1 MLKNFFILAVRNLF
15 KNRTTSI
22 INILGFSLGIACCL
36 IIYFKV
42 TYELSFDRYHS
53 NSANT
58 FRVVRQTKGL
68 GLNLGPGEWEYREGV
83 YGALPDEI
91 KKGIPEVKEITSLMF
106 LNDELVKVPNNK
118 APNGI
123 ELFKIK
129 DGAAFAEPSFF
140 RIFDFNGTGFKWIDG
155 SPEISLTEPNSI
167 VLTQKE
173 AEKLFHGQNPIGK
186 TITLFENVEC
196 KITGLISDLPA
207 NSDFPIKL
215 FVSYI
220 SLEKLF
226 WKGMKEDWSGLGT
239 NQCFVMLHDVRQK
252 TNVENKIKIIHSKH
266 VVKEISENRIFKLQ
280 PLKELHTDSRFGNFN
295 NRVIGKETILALM
308 LVGLFIIIIA
318 SINYANLSLARSG
331 VRTRE
336 VGIRKIF
343 GSNRLL
349 IIGQFLGESF
359 ILTLIALNIGVLSC
373 KLILSLSPSFIGIPA
388 EYNTSFD
395 WVSIAFA
402 FLLLIVISIFSGS
415 YPAFVVSGY
424 KPIEIL
430 KNRFLISQSGK
441 LNFTRTMVVLQ
452 FTISLIM
459 IICTIVVLKQLQYLD
474 NVDLGYNRKAVIIVD
489 IPNHDLK
496 LMDRFRTGILK
507 NPKIRSVS
515 LSSNDPGQSMNW
527 TDITRFE
534 NKDEK
539 KTVTQVVVIDSS
551 YIETYGLNLIAGR
564 NISSTDTG
572 WTILVNQQLIKDL
585 EFKDINAAIGAQ
597 VRFGDLDKVTIV
609 GVLRDYHSES
619 LRNRVRP
626 AALLGKGSWINVAGI
641 RLSTG
646 KLDNKNIYNQFNDV
660 LKFTRETW
668 QSVYPDYL
676 YEYTFLEDKLNAYY
690 RNEQLTSQLFN
701 VFSFIAIFIGCL
713 GIFGL
718 AFYTCEQKSKEIAI
732 RKVNGASTKSI
743 LGILSKDYMILLGI
757 AFIIASPVGWYAM
770 HKWLQGFAYKT
781 EISWWVYV
789 LAGFVALIAA
799 GIMVSWQSI
808 RAAMQNPV
816 EALKYE

>member
-1 MLKNFFILAVRNLF
+1 MIKSFIVLAVRNLLR
-15 KNRTTSI
+15 NRTTSI
-22 INILGFSLGIACCL
+22 INILGFSLGITCCL

-42 TYELSFDRYHS
+42 KYELSFDRYHT
-53 NSANT
+53 NSGTT
-58 FRVVRQTKGL
+58 FRVVRQTRGL
-68 GLNLGPGEWEYREGV
+68 GLNLGAGEWEYRDGV

-91 KKGIPEVKEITSLMF
+91 KKGIPEVKDITSLMY
-106 LNDELVKVPNNK
+106 LKDLVAKVPNNK
-118 APNGI
+118 ATKGF
-123 ELFKIK
+123 ELFKLEE
-129 DGAAFAEPSFF
+129 GAAFAEPSFF
-140 RIFDFNGTGFKWIDG
+140 RIFDYKGKGFKWIAG
-155 SPEISLTEPNSI
+155 SPDISLIEPNSI

-186 TITLFENVEC
+186 TITLFDNVEC
-196 KITGLISDLPA
+196 KITGLITDLPA
-207 NSDFPIKL
+207 NSDFPLKM

-220 SLEKLF
+220 SLDKF
-226 WKGMKEDWSGLGT
+226 WKGLREDWSSLGN
-239 NQCFVMLHDVRQK
+239 NQCFITLHDVSQK
-252 TNVENKIKIIHSKH
+252 SIVEGKIKDIHAKH
-266 VVKEISENRIFKLQ
+266 VIKEISENRIFKLQ

-331 VRTRE
+331 ARTRE

-343 GSNRLL
+343 GSTRFL

-359 ILTLIALNIGVLSC
+359 VLTLIALNIGVLCC
-373 KLILSLSPSFIGIPA
+373 KLILSYSPSFIGIPA
-388 EYNTSFD
+388 EYSISFD
-395 WVSIAFA
+395 WITIVFA
-402 FLLLIVISIFSGS
+402 ILLLLVISILSGS
-415 YPAFVVSGY
+415 YPAFVVSGF

-474 NVDLGYNRKAVIIVD
+474 NVDLGYNKKAVFIVN
-489 IPNHDLK
+489 IPNHDLT
-496 LMDRFRTGILK
+496 LMNRFRTGLLK
-507 NPKIRSVS
+507 NPKINSVS
-515 LSSNDPGQSMNW
+515 LSSNDPAHSMNW
-527 TDITRFE
+527 TDMSRFE
-534 NKDEK
+534 NKNEK
-539 KTVTQVVVIDSS
+539 KAVTQIVVIDSS
-551 YIETYGLNLIAGR
+551 YLETYGLNLIAGR
-564 NISSTDTG
+564 NISSLDTG
-572 WTILVNQQLIKDL
+572 WTILVNQQLIREL

-597 VRFGDLDKVTIV
+597 VRLNDLDKVTIV

-619 LRNRVRP
+619 LRNKVRP

-641 RLSTG
+641 RLSSG
-646 KLDNKNIYNQFNDV
+646 KLDNKNIYNSYKDV
-660 LKFTRETW
+660 LKFTRESWETI
-668 QSVYPDYL
+668 YPDYL
-676 YEYTFLEDKLNAYY
+676 YEFTFLEDQLNSYY
-690 RNEQLTSQLFN
+690 RYEQLASQLFN

-743 LGILSKDYMILLGI
+743 LGILSKDYLIWLGI
-757 AFIIASPVGWYAM
+757 AFIIACPIAWYVM
-770 HKWLQGFAYKT
+770 HIWLQSYAYKT
-781 EISWWVYV
+781 EISWWVFAV
-789 LAGFVALIAA
+789 AGFVSLIVA

-808 RAAMQNPV
+808 RAAMKNPV